1 MTDTTRRIGPLLAT
15 FMVANNMIGSGF
27 FLLPATLASYGT
39 VTTLSWVVAT
49 LIAIILGGTY
59 ARIARDY
66 PALESPDDYVR
77 PSLGR
82 DMGFLAS
89 TLYWISSWIGNNAV
103 AVAAVGYAASAAGIS
118 LAGGDAALYGQIGL
132 IWLVFGLNLLGPK
145 PVAKFQSVALV
156 FGLLPVAVVLVFG
169 WGHFD
174 AAMYSDSWNTTEA
187 GWNTSGSGS
196 EISSGTASW
205 LTTQINRLPFV
216 EMAQGDVSALFGAL
230 APIFWAFI
238 GLESSAM
245 VAGVVKDPQKNVPR
259 ATLAGV
265 ALAGVVYIASSVLVM
280 GIIPAETLAG
290 SEAPFALVA
299 GQIFGPWAAIAIA
312 AAAAL
317 KATGTLA
324 GWMLVTGES
333 GARAAQRGFLPRVF
347 GRLNA
352 NGAAGRG
359 LLIVVCAMTGIA
371 VLSIS
376 KTAGEQFGTLINMV
390 VLLVVVAYASAAL
403 SLLFGRPGKVPT
415 LGERALGLAAL
426 VACSPLVIFS
436 DTTLILGAQAIA
448 FVAWV
453 AYRVVLSR
461 RNAEAAAQA

>member
-156 FGLLPVAVVLVFG
+156 FGLLPVAVVLLFG

-174 AAMYSDSWNTTEA
+174 AALYQAS
-187 GWNTSGSGS
+187 WNTSGAEWNGGA
-196 EISSGTASW
+196 ENAS
-205 LTTQINRLPFV
+205 TDFQT
-216 EMAQGDVSALFGAL
+216 LFGAL
-230 APIFWAFI
+230 SPIFWAFI

-245 VAGVVKDPQKNVPR
+245 VAGVVKDPERNVPR
-259 ATLAGV
+259 ATLYGV
-265 ALAGVVYIASSVLVM
+265 GLAGVVYLASSVLVM